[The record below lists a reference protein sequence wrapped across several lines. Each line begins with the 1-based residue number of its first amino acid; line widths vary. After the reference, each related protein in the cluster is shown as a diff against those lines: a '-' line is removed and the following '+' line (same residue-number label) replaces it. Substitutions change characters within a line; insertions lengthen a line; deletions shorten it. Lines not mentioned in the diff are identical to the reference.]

1 MAKAWTTATWRSRA
15 NCPLPARW
23 RRHLC
28 AAEGRGW
35 ARVLASAHDPG
46 MQAALHAQAVFW
58 PPFSAIPFFEPPFL
72 APLCLPI
79 LLARKGTKRSA
90 LRPLPWPSASL
101 LLAACCLLA
110 CGPAYWRVFTSKVQA
125 RQALGGG
132 GRRWQGLHLRF
143 FQFLASLLP
152 ALIGPYRPLPAP
164 PVPAHDHPAL
174 PPPPCPDSVDVMP
187 TPSACAAALDRGGAA
202 QRLVG
207 GSSAGGRAGQ
217 QRHGGGT
224 NACSCRCHVPACAQ
238 RRRRTRLRP

>member
-1 MAKAWTTATWRSRA
+1 MTLACRPPCT
-15 NCPLPARW
+15 
-23 RRHLC
+23 RRRFFGH
-28 AAEGRGW
+28 
-35 ARVLASAHDPG
+35 
-46 MQAALHAQAVFW
+46 
-58 PPFSAIPFFEPPFL
+58 PFQQYPFL
-72 APLCLPI
+72 SHLSWLRFACSSFWLAKGRSDLRCAPCL
-79 LLARKGTKRSA
+79 G
-90 LRPLPWPSASL
+90 RPHPCCL
-101 LLAACCLLA
+101 LLAACYLLLATCCLLLAACYLLA

-174 PPPPCPDSVDVMP
+174 PPPPCPDGVDVMP

-238 RRRRTRLRP
+238 RRCRTRLRS